1 MGLINEI
8 LKDNHILSTIENN
21 NLALE
26 AKDSKEAMERFVG
39 SNILVAI
46 KIIKQLNMSVTEDSI
61 QAAIVGLI
69 LAVRNFDSSKGN
81 ITTYLRYWV
90 INELM
95 DLMNHVLYDDM
106 KITNYSLK
114 IAPVNNIDNLEDSFE
129 LHPGF
134 LLILSGAHVQ
144 VRVSGSDIFF
154 EKIPTQAIGDLEDAL
169 SMHLELNEEIV
180 FTEISKLPDFYNIG
194 MKYTVEVVEDAAY
207 DKTYIVNIR
216 EIEETK
222 EKKKESV

>member
-1 MGLINEI
+1 MSMSNLKLTTYMSTEPIFKIVNRTSHLYDTKEI
-8 LKDNHILSTIENN
+8 TAKLRIAYEGFMRGVNYANPLSGDTP
-21 NLALE
+21 
-26 AKDSKEAMERFVG
+26 DFKEA
-39 SNILVAI
+39 
-46 KIIKQLNMSVTEDSI
+46 
-61 QAAIVGLI
+61 
-69 LAVRNFDSSKGN
+69 
-81 ITTYLRYWV
+81 

-95 DLMNHVLYDDM
+95 DLMDHVLYDVE

-114 IAPVNNIDNLEDSFE
+114 IAPVNDINNLEDSSE

-144 VRVSGSDIFF
+144 VRVSGSDEFL

-169 SMHLELNEEIV
+169 SMYLELNEEFV
-180 FTEISKLPDFYNIG
+180 FTEIGKLPDFYNIG
-194 MKYTVEVVEDAAY
+194 MKYTVEVVEDAGY

-222 EKKKESV
+222 EKEKEEV